1 MLSLMRK
8 HAQSWL
14 IKVAL
19 GAIIV
24 VFVFWYGWNY
34 RAQRGNRI
42 AVVNGAPIV
51 LEEFRG
57 AYDQMMQA
65 YRKQFGNALDEKLM
79 QSLNL
84 RKQALNQLIDR
95 QLLLQEA
102 TRLNFRVTDGELLQA
117 IQQVPAFKRE
127 GRFHPQLYEWVLRN
141 NRMTP
146 EMYEENKRYELL
158 MEKLESCILGS
169 IKVSEGEA
177 LEAHKWLKG
186 ETSVKYVVFK
196 PSAYNNVEVTSEE
209 MEAYY
214 SEHKKAYEIPPQV
227 KIQYLLLDFE
237 GFEDKARVA
246 EEEVG
251 TYFELNKQEYAT
263 PKKVR
268 ARHILFNLGSNA
280 EPKAIKE
287 ARNKALNV
295 LKEARSG
302 TDFGELAKKYSDDPG
317 SRNNGGDLGFFT
329 RDRMVKP
336 FSDAAFAM
344 KVGEISEPIRSPFGW
359 HIIKV
364 EAIEEAKEPALA
376 EVADQIR
383 NKLVQDAART
393 LAFDRAEEIFE
404 ACYGAGNISGVA
416 KTNQL
421 KVHETEFFSE
431 KGPIKGIKETRKF
444 AETAFA
450 LDENEVSEP
459 LELSDGYYILQLIAK
474 QPAIIPELKSVEQE
488 VRQDRIQEKRNDLAK
503 EEAEEFLNDLKDG
516 VAFETAAASREL
528 KAETTGFFKRSGAI
542 PEIGVEPDFQE
553 TAFALS
559 QSKPL
564 PDDVIKGR
572 QGYYVL
578 QIEAR
583 KEADLKKFEEEKSGI
598 MTSLLFEKRQRAMA
612 AFLDAVRKKSA
623 ISIQEGFLD

>member
-57 AYDQMMQA
+57 AYDQIVQA

-95 QLLLQEA
+95 QLFLQEA

-127 GRFHPQLYEWVLRN
+127 GRFHPKLYEWVLRN

-146 EMYEENKRYELL
+146 EMYEENMRYELL
-158 MEKLESCILGS
+158 MGKLETFILGS

-177 LEAHKWLKG
+177 LEAHKWLKE

-227 KIQYLLLDFE
+227 KIQYLLLDFK
-237 GFEDKARVA
+237 GFEDKAKVS

-268 ARHILFNLGSNA
+268 ARHILFNIGSDA
-280 EPKAIKE
+280 EPKAIEE
-287 ARNKALNV
+287 AQNKALNV

-302 TDFGELAKKYSDDPG
+302 TDFGDLAKKYSDDPG
-317 SRNNGGDLGFFT
+317 SRNSGGDLGFFT

-344 KVGEISEPIRSPFGW
+344 KEGEISEPIRSPFGW

-364 EAIEEAKEPALA
+364 EAIEEAKEPVLV

-416 KTNQL
+416 KSNQL
-421 KVHETEFFSE
+421 KVHETEFFSD
-431 KGPIKGIKETRKF
+431 KGPVKGIIEARKF
-444 AETAFA
+444 AETAFD
-450 LDENEVSEP
+450 LDKNEVSEP

-474 QPAIIPELKSVEQE
+474 QPAIIPELKSVEKE
-488 VRQDRIQEKRNDLAK
+488 VRQDLIQERTNDLAK
-503 EEAEEFLNDLKDG
+503 EEAEKFLNDLQDG
-516 VAFETAAASREL
+516 VAFETAAASRKL

-542 PEIGVEPDFQE
+542 PEIGLEPGFQE

-559 QSKPL
+559 QSKLL

-578 QIEAR
+578 QFEAR
-583 KEADLKKFEEEKSGI
+583 EEADLKEFEEEKSGI

-612 AFLDAVRKKSA
+612 AFLDAVRKKST

>member
-57 AYDQMMQA
+57 AYDQIVQA

-95 QLLLQEA
+95 QLFLQEA

-127 GRFHPQLYEWVLRN
+127 GRFHPKLYELVLRN

-146 EMYEENKRYELL
+146 EMYVENMRYELL
-158 MEKLESCILGS
+158 MGKLETFILGS

-177 LEAHKWLKG
+177 LEAHKWLKE

-416 KTNQL
+416 KSNQL
-421 KVHETEFFSE
+421 KVHETEFFSD
-431 KGPIKGIKETRKF
+431 KGPVKGIIEARKF
-444 AETAFA
+444 AETAFD
-450 LDENEVSEP
+450 LDKNEVSEP

-474 QPAIIPELKSVEQE
+474 QPAIIPELKSVEKE
-488 VRQDRIQEKRNDLAK
+488 VRQDLIQERRNDLAK
-503 EEAEEFLNDLKDG
+503 EEAEKFLNDLQDG
-516 VAFETAAASREL
+516 VAFETAAASRKL

-559 QSKPL
+559 QSKLL

-578 QIEAR
+578 QFEAR
-583 KEADLKKFEEEKSGI
+583 EEADLKEFEEEKSGI

-612 AFLDAVRKKSA
+612 AFLDAVRKKST

>member
-1 MLSLMRK
+1 
-8 HAQSWL
+8 
-14 IKVAL
+14 
-19 GAIIV
+19 
-24 VFVFWYGWNY
+24 
-34 RAQRGNRI
+34 
-42 AVVNGAPIV
+42 
-51 LEEFRG
+51 
-57 AYDQMMQA
+57 
-65 YRKQFGNALDEKLM
+65 
-79 QSLNL
+79 
-84 RKQALNQLIDR
+84 
-95 QLLLQEA
+95 
-102 TRLNFRVTDGELLQA
+102 
-117 IQQVPAFKRE
+117 
-127 GRFHPQLYEWVLRN
+127 
-141 NRMTP
+141 
-146 EMYEENKRYELL
+146 L

-177 LEAHKWLKG
+177 LEAHKWLKE

-196 PSAYNNVEVTSEE
+196 PSSYNNVEVTSEE
-209 MEAYY
+209 TEAYY
-214 SEHKKAYEIPPQV
+214 SEHEKAYEIPPQV

-237 GFEDKARVA
+237 AFEDKAKVA
-246 EEEVG
+246 EEEVD

-268 ARHILFNLGSNA
+268 ARHILFNVGSDA
-280 EPKAIKE
+280 EPKAIEE
-287 ARNKALNV
+287 ARNKALNI

-302 TDFGELAKKYSDDPG
+302 TDFGELARKYSDDPG

-344 KVGEISEPIRSPFGW
+344 KVGKISEPIRSPFGW

-364 EAIEEAKEPALA
+364 EAIEEAKEPVLA

-383 NKLVQDAART
+383 NKLVKDAART

-474 QPAIIPELKSVEQE
+474 QPAIIPELKSVEKE
-488 VRQDRIQEKRNDLAK
+488 VRQDLIQEKRNDLAK

-516 VAFETAAASREL
+516 VAFETAAASRKL

-572 QGYYVL
+572 RGYYVL

-583 KEADLKKFEEEKSGI
+583 KEADLKEFEGEKSGI
-598 MTSLLFEKRQRAMA
+598 MTSLLFEKRQRVMA
-612 AFLDAVRKKSA
+612 AFLDTVRKNSA

>member
-57 AYDQMMQA
+57 AYDQIVQA

-95 QLLLQEA
+95 QLFLQEA

-127 GRFHPQLYEWVLRN
+127 GRFHPKLYEWVLRN

-146 EMYEENKRYELL
+146 EMYEENMRYELL
-158 MEKLESCILGS
+158 MGKLETFILGS

-177 LEAHKWLKG
+177 LEAHKWLKE

-227 KIQYLLLDFE
+227 KIQYLLLDFK
-237 GFEDKARVA
+237 GFEDKAKVS

-268 ARHILFNLGSNA
+268 ARHILFNIGSDA
-280 EPKAIKE
+280 EPKAIEE
-287 ARNKALNV
+287 AQNKALNV
-295 LKEARSG
+295 LKEAKSG
-302 TDFGELAKKYSDDPG
+302 KDFGDLAKKYSDDPG
-317 SRNNGGDLGFFT
+317 SRNSGGDLGFFT

-344 KVGEISEPIRSPFGW
+344 KEGEISEPIRSPFGW

-364 EAIEEAKEPALA
+364 EAIEEAKEPVLV

-416 KTNQL
+416 KSNQL
-421 KVHETEFFSE
+421 KVHETEFFSD
-431 KGPIKGIKETRKF
+431 KGPVKGIIEARKF
-444 AETAFA
+444 AETAFD
-450 LDENEVSEP
+450 LDKNEVSEP

-474 QPAIIPELKSVEQE
+474 QPAIIPELKSVEKE
-488 VRQDRIQEKRNDLAK
+488 VRQDLIQERTNDLAK
-503 EEAEEFLNDLKDG
+503 EEAEKFLNDLQDG
-516 VAFETAAASREL
+516 VAFETAAASRKL

-542 PEIGVEPDFQE
+542 PEIGLEPGFQE

-559 QSKPL
+559 QSKLL

-578 QIEAR
+578 QFEAR
-583 KEADLKKFEEEKSGI
+583 EEADLKEFEEEKSGI

-612 AFLDAVRKKSA
+612 VFLDAVRKKST